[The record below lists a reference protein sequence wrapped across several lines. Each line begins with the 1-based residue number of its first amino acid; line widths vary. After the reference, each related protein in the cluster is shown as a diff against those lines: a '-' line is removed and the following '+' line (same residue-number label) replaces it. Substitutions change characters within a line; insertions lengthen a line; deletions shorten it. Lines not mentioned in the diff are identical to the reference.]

1 MQSIIV
7 AALVIFTTTAGWAQ
21 SSGETP
27 RVDPAN
33 PSGNQMQPQGWT
45 GPINTQSGGAPAS
58 SPQGQTP
65 PGMQSAPEG
74 SNKTVETKEG
84 GVPVESPGT
93 FPVETSGTSPVESS
107 GPSKN

>member
-1 MQSIIV
+1 MHWIIV
-7 AALVIFTTTAGWAQ
+7 AALMTFTTAGWAQ
-21 SSGETP
+21 SSGQP
-27 RVDPAN
+27 PVVDQAN

-74 SNKTVETKEG
+74 SNNTVETKEG
-84 GVPVESPGT
+84 GVPVKTPGT

-107 GPSKN
+107 DPSKK